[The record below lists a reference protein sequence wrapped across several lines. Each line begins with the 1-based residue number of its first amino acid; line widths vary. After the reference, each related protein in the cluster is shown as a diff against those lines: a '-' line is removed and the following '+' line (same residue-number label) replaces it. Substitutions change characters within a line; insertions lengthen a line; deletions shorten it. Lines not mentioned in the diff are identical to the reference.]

1 MSPFQL
7 YLFSSNLQALGS
19 LLLIIISAF
28 TIRQN
33 KSIEVRLILLYG
45 SGSILFH
52 LAQKTYKE
60 YVNTIGDYFV
70 LFEATL
76 FLLLFYFSM
85 TNPVI
90 KKLGLVMVFSFYLFF
105 LLYKIDGQ
113 DIMGASIRTFRDILL
128 IAFSIIYSIY
138 IIKNLPEQRLSSVP
152 MFWINSS
159 VLVFF
164 SSTLMLSLTMSY
176 IVTVH
181 RNDFS
186 FFWAFRNILRFVFC
200 LGISLG
206 IWKAYVLTHSKNTNL

>member
-85 TNPVI
+85 TNSVI
-90 KKLGLVMVFSFYLFF
+90 KKLGIVMVFSFYLFF

-128 IAFSIIYSIY
+128 IAFSIIYSVY
-138 IIKNLPEQRLSSVP
+138 IIKNLPEQRLSSIP

-159 VLVFF
+159 VLIFF

-206 IWKAYVLTHSKNTNL
+206 IWKAYVLTHSKKH